1 MEAIKLRAYVDE
13 SGHLVLDLPLH
24 LANQTVE
31 VTVQVQEAD
40 VQRDA
45 LGWPIDFFE
54 SLDAIKADDMQERP
68 EQLPL
73 EERDEIE

>member
-1 MEAIKLRAYVDE
+1 MEAIKLRGHVDA

-24 LANQTVE
+24 LANHTVE
-31 VTVQVQEAD
+31 VIVQVQAD
-40 VQRDA
+40 DIPRDA
-45 LGWPIDFFE
+45 NGWPVGFFE
-54 SLDAIKADDMQERP
+54 RTFGALADDPLERP